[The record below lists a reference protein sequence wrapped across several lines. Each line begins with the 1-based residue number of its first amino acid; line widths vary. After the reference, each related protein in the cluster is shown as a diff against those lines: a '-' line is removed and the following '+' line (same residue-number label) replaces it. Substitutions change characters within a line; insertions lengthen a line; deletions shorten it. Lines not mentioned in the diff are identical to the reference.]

1 MINRLNK
8 ALSKIQISGIRQF
21 NELANQYENVIKL
34 TLGQPDF
41 HVPESV
47 KEASIDAV
55 NNNLTTYT
63 SNQGIIELRQG
74 VSDYLNRKVNHKFS
88 SDNIIITIGA
98 TGALSIT
105 LNSILNPGDE
115 VILLS
120 PTYPGYEPIVELN
133 LGICRYFDTI
143 NGIDSLALK
152 GHITSQSKAIIITS
166 PNNPT
171 GIVYS
176 QDDFNILFDLAL
188 KHHLFIIWDAIYL
201 DLIYENR
208 KPIYIPN
215 ELRENMIII
224 GGFSKSHS
232 MTGYRLGFLSAE
244 QQLVCQLI
252 KTQQYSVTCASSIAQ
267 QTGLKALTIDNQYMI
282 DTYKERRDYLV
293 KAFTDMNLPFVNPD
307 GAFYMFIDVSSLGIG
322 GESFALK
329 LLETQKVACVP
340 GKYFSGSD
348 DRFVRM
354 SYSTSLEQL
363 KEAVT
368 RIEIFLKQQR
378 PI

>member
-47 KEASIDAV
+47 KKASIDAV

-133 LGICRYFDTI
+133 LGICKYFDTI

-152 GHITSQSKAIIITS
+152 GHITGQSKAIIITS

-188 KHHLFIIWDAIYL
+188 KHDLFIIWDAIYL

-244 QQLVCQLI
+244 KQLVCQLI

-340 GKYFSGSD
+340 GKYFSGAD